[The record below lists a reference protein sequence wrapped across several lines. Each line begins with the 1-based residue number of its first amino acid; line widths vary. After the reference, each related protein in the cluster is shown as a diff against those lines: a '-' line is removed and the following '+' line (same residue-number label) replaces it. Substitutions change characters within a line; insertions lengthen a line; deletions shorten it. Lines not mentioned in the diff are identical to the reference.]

1 MSLILRSMV
10 KLTIPQEKP
19 INFLE
24 QAKPTE
30 DQTKVAES
38 PLPSP
43 EQTPKQE

>member
-38 PLPSP
+38 PSP

>member
-30 DQTKVAES
+30 DQTKVAGS